1 MHGKPTIAA
10 TDTLQTLTARRSKSG
25 GAVELHIRCCLTE
38 DILACCHITQH
49 HCEKAWSTNLLE
61 RVIEEIIRRNRVDCI
76 FSYYALS
83 INRLVG
89 VGVAGA
95 K

>member
-1 MHGKPTIAA
+1 MRVRLKP
-10 TDTLQTLTARRSKSG
+10 
-25 GAVELHIRCCLTE
+25 VRCCLTE